1 MVKQLHALVE
11 DTTAGDPSSGMRW
24 TRKSTRTLAKAL
36 RRLGFRIGS
45 TTVGRLLKA
54 QKYSLRTNRKCLAR
68 THEPERDR
76 QFRYII
82 GQRRRFQKQGN
93 PAVSIDTKKKEQVG
107 LFKNPGR
114 TWRRAPLDV
123 WDHDFPS
130 WGQGRGIPF
139 GIYDTQRRTGFVVI
153 GTSNETGAFVAN
165 ALNIWWQKQGRQRH
179 PHSRHWFLEADCGG
193 GNNPRTWAWRWH
205 LQQVANRWGVAI
217 TVAHYPPGA
226 SKWNPIEHRLF
237 SHISNNWQGEPLK
250 DYETMLNFIRHTT
263 TTTGVRCRA
272 LLDTTNYPTKVKIT
286 ADQKKQIRITR
297 NRILPQWNYT
307 VSPQP
312 KRPTYS

>member
-1 MVKQLHALVE
+1 MEEGKGHGRPANLPAPSMSLSGLPNSPEGDSGSGPRSDQPCPGHDGRAPAASFGGAVGAATRPWWYPAAGRDHWPEPHNDSTWHQGIGTGDRAEPTTHPSRRRRSQAPRKKRPGVVKQLHALVE

-114 TWRRAPLDV
+114 TWRRVPVDV

-130 WGQGRGIPF
+130 WGQGRGI
-139 GIYDTQRRTGFVVI
+139 
-153 GTSNETGAFVAN
+153 
-165 ALNIWWQKQGRQRH
+165 
-179 PHSRHWFLEADCGG
+179 
-193 GNNPRTWAWRWH
+193 
-205 LQQVANRWGVAI
+205 
-217 TVAHYPPGA
+217 
-226 SKWNPIEHRLF
+226 
-237 SHISNNWQGEPLK
+237 
-250 DYETMLNFIRHTT
+250 
-263 TTTGVRCRA
+263 
-272 LLDTTNYPTKVKIT
+272 
-286 ADQKKQIRITR
+286 
-297 NRILPQWNYT
+297 
-307 VSPQP
+307 
-312 KRPTYS
+312 